1 MFFFK
6 ITYIRLLINTLLK
19 VSRYSSYLFL
29 FLLRMLTVVTAP
41 ALTASSAT
49 SSQIGATSS
58 VLTAFFT
65 VVTVFVVF
73 FTVPVPLSFSP
84 SPFPFPFPS
93 SFLPAPAVPL
103 PPVVLPSLSMV
114 ISPFPESIHV
124 WAIFLLGEFFY
135 SPTLLPYSFF
145 VSLLLQTVPKLHSVL
160 IIIMVMRHVAS
171 II

>member
-1 MFFFK
+1 
-6 ITYIRLLINTLLK
+6 
-19 VSRYSSYLFL
+19 
-29 FLLRMLTVVTAP
+29 MLTVVTAP

-49 SSQIGATSS
+49 SSQIGATSP

-114 ISPFPESIHV
+114 ISPFSGV
-124 WAIFLLGEFFY
+124 DSRLGDFSVRGVFLQPPLSKLTSLFQINVKLVFY
-135 SPTLLPYSFF
+135 FTNFE
-145 VSLLLQTVPKLHSVL
+145 
-160 IIIMVMRHVAS
+160 
-171 II
+171 

>member
-29 FLLRMLTVVTAP
+29 LRMLTVVTAP

-49 SSQIGATSS
+49 SRQIGATSP

-124 WAIFLLGEFFY
+124 WAIFLLGEFFTA
-135 SPTLLPYSFF
+135 PLCF
-145 VSLLLQTVPKLHSVL
+145 L
-160 IIIMVMRHVAS
+160 IPFLFLSYFKPSQNS
-171 II
+171 IPSSS